1 MSGLF
6 KTPEPI
12 KMPVVEEEPPE
23 IVSESIK
30 GEAAKPRRKKG
41 YAETII
47 TGELEPITTGQILLG

>member
-6 KTPEPI
+6 KTPESI

-30 GEAAKPRRKKG
+30 GEAAKPKRRKG
-41 YAETII
+41 RAETII
-47 TGELEPITTGQILLG
+47 TGELEPVTAGKTLLG